1 MMLLQ
6 SQGLLLQTISLHDLM
21 KNKSSSEHTYC
32 PGQNLT
38 TPF

>member
-6 SQGLLLQTISLHDLM
+6 SQGLLLQKISLHDLM
-21 KNKSSSEHTYC
+21 KNKNASDYTYC
-32 PGQNLT
+32 HGQNLT